1 MEVKVDLSKE
11 VNRFVGWSVSSL
23 IRKTRK
29 QLNRPKCPPK
39 KVNEEEL
46 VEKLK
51 LLKSRRVFEHDM
63 LDNEEYIAK
72 FYCPFHRLL
81 NDGFLALMSPKYVG
95 LGLALLQTFA
105 DAVNEKEL
113 KKNGDET
120 LRIAVASAKE
130 TRGPLKRSFL
140 ELCKDNNGLTLKQKE
155 KLFDELVD
163 KTKNSRG
170 GVVIKRFKSDTT
182 GRGAKSENSIAFRS
196 EIKALAKRDRSGMK
210 RKVRK
215 SESNKK

>member
-1 MEVKVDLSKE
+1 LNDESEFVQLIKQIPVGLNNRHAVCVLCQRLSRFHFHDWIPESLNEIRKKLCPVAEVLKTENVAATSMAVRIDLSNE
-11 VNRFVGWSVSSL
+11 VNRVMGWSVSSL

-29 QLNRPKCPPK
+29 QLNRPKYSPK
-39 KVNEEEL
+39 EVNEEEL

-51 LLKSRRVFEHDM
+51 LLKSMTVFEHEI

-81 NDGFLALMSPKYVG
+81 NDGFLALMSPTYIG

-120 LRIAVASAKE
+120 LKKAVA
-130 TRGPLKRSFL
+130 
-140 ELCKDNNGLTLKQKE
+140 
-155 KLFDELVD
+155 
-163 KTKNSRG
+163 
-170 GVVIKRFKSDTT
+170 
-182 GRGAKSENSIAFRS
+182 
-196 EIKALAKRDRSGMK
+196 
-210 RKVRK
+210 
-215 SESNKK
+215 